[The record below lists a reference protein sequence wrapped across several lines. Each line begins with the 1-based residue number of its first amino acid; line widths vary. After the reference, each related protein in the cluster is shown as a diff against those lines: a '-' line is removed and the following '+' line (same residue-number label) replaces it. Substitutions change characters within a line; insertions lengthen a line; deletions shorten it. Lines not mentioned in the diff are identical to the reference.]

1 MIGSGI
7 LKCPEM
13 SKKRL
18 HEARENKPM
27 EYTTQDF
34 FMYRDTAKAARMSN
48 RLDNLFDEL
57 DRCTEPQCKASH
69 RIRQENFLI
78 KEADKILLDS
88 NATRSAKA
96 FAGIVYEVLN
106 GFQQDIGGDNDEWE

>member
-1 MIGSGI
+1 
-7 LKCPEM
+7 
-13 SKKRL
+13 
-18 HEARENKPM
+18 M

-34 FMYRDTAKAARMSN
+34 FMYRDTATAARMSN

-57 DRCTEPQCKASH
+57 DRCAEPQCKASH

-78 KEADKILLDS
+78 GEADKILRDP

-96 FAGIVYEVLN
+96 FAGIVYEVVS
-106 GFQQDIGGDNDEWE
+106 GFQLEMSEANDERE

>member
-1 MIGSGI
+1 
-7 LKCPEM
+7 
-13 SKKRL
+13 
-18 HEARENKPM
+18 M

-57 DRCTEPQCKASH
+57 DRCNDSHCKASH

-96 FAGIVYEVLN
+96 FAGIVYEIVS
-106 GFQQDIGGDNDEWE
+106 GFQEEISKDNDEW

>member
-1 MIGSGI
+1 
-7 LKCPEM
+7 M

-57 DRCTEPQCKASH
+57 DRCTDSHCKASQ
-69 RIRQENFLI
+69 RVRQENFLLG
-78 KEADKILLDS
+78 EADKILLDTS
-88 NATRSAKA
+88 ATRSAKA
-96 FAGIVYEVLN
+96 FAGIVYEIVS
-106 GFQQDIGGDNDEWE
+106 GFQEEISKDNDEW

>member
-1 MIGSGI
+1 MY
-7 LKCPEM
+7 LKT
-13 SKKRL
+13 KDF
-18 HEARENKPM
+18 
-27 EYTTQDF
+27 YTDS
-34 FMYRDTAKAARMSN
+34 DTATAARISN
-48 RLDNLFDEL
+48 RLDNLYDDL
-57 DRCTEPQCKASH
+57 NRCADSHCKASH

-96 FAGIVYEVLN
+96 FAGIVYEILN